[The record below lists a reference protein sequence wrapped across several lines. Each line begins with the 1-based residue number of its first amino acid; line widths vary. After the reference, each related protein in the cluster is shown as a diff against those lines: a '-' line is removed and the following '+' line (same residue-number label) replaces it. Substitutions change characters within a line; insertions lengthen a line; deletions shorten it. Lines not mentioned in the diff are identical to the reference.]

1 MVIICRGDNLL
12 IIIVLTQVLKKYEEE
27 EGRYLI
33 CGTNAYK
40 PECRDYV
47 EVVLTLI

>member
-1 MVIICRGDNLL
+1 MKIL
-12 IIIVLTQVLKKYEEE
+12 IIVLTQVLKKYEEE

-47 EVVLTLI
+47 EVFLADEFVKQATV